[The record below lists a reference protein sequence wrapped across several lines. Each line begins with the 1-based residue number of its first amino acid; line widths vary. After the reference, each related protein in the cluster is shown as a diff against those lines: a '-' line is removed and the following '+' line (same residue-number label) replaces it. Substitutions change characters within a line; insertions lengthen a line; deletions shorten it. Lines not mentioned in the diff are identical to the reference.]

1 MPKKRSPAILE
12 RPVLSVD
19 VVLLCLDGERLC
31 VLLDRRATEP
41 FEGAWTLPGVA
52 VRVDETLEAAARR
65 ALREKVT
72 LPPRQVDDLPL
83 EQLATFDALYRDPRG
98 RTVSVAYL
106 GLTRSPMDLEH
117 HDRTRWRP
125 VAAAAHRG
133 MPFDH
138 GEILQTAVERLRGK
152 LRYTNIA
159 AHLLPE
165 TFRIEDLQAIYEA
178 VLDRKLNRANFRNK
192 LLRIG
197 LIQQEGVLAGAVGQ
211 RGGRPPHAYSFTAE
225 AVEALDRD
233 FL

>member
-1 MPKKRSPAILE
+1 MPSPSQTLE

-19 VVLLCLDGERLC
+19 VVLLRLDGDQLW
-31 VLLDRRATEP
+31 VLLDRRRTSP
-41 FEGAWTLPGVA
+41 FKGAWTLPGVA
-52 VRVDETLEAAARR
+52 VRVDETLEEAARR
-65 ALREKVT
+65 ALREKAA
-72 LPPRQVDDLPL
+72 LQEQQVHVLPL

-106 GLTRSPMDLEH
+106 GLTRSSMGASQKH
-117 HDRTRWRP
+117 NRRWR
-125 VAAAAHRG
+125 VATGADHRD

-138 GEILQTAVERLRGK
+138 GEILETAVERLRGK

-197 LIQQEGVLAGAVGQ
+197 LIQQEGVLAGAVGH
-211 RGGRPPHAYSFTAE
+211 RGGRPPHAYSFTRE
-225 AVEALDRD
+225 AVEAWDRD

>member
-1 MPKKRSPAILE
+1 MPRRTPAALE

-19 VVLLCLDGERLC
+19 VVLLRLEQERLQ
-31 VLLDRRATEP
+31 VLLDRRQRAP
-41 FEGAWTLPGVA
+41 FSGAWTLPGVA
-52 VRVDETLEAAARR
+52 VRVDETLQSAARR
-65 ALREKVT
+65 ALQQKAGLEQEPVR
-72 LPPRQVDDLPL
+72 RLPL

-106 GLTRSPMDLEH
+106 GLTLPELEPA
-117 HDRTRWRP
+117 DDVRARWQG
-125 VAAAAHRG
+125 VAGLDHKE

-138 GEILQTAVERLRGK
+138 GEILQAAAERLRGK

-165 TFRIEDLQAIYEA
+165 TFRIEDLQAVYEA

-197 LIQQEGVLAGAVGQ
+197 LIQQEGVLAAEVGQ
-211 RGGRPPHAYSFTAE
+211 RGGRPPHAYSFTGQ
-225 AVEALDRD
+225 AVEAWDRD

>member
-1 MPKKRSPAILE
+1 MPKRSPSSLE

-19 VVLLCLDGERLC
+19 VVLLRLDGEHLC
-31 VLLDRRATEP
+31 VLLDRRLASP
-41 FEGAWTLPGVA
+41 FKGAWTLPGVA
-52 VRVDETLEAAARR
+52 VRVDETLQAAARR
-65 ALREKVT
+65 ALQEKVM
-72 LPPRQVDDLPL
+72 LDAEQVQELPL

-106 GLTRSPMDLEH
+106 GLTRSAMGQRGQDG
-117 HDRTRWRP
+117 TRWSP
-125 VAAAAHRG
+125 VAGLDHKE

-138 GEILQTAVERLRGK
+138 GEILQAAVARLRGK

-159 AHLLPE
+159 AHLLPG

-197 LIQQEGVLAGAVGQ
+197 LIQQEGVLADAVGQ
-211 RGGRPPHAYSFTAE
+211 RGGRPPHAYSFTRE
-225 AVEALDRD
+225 AVEARDRD